1 MGVKTRMKALYNYH
15 KVVIFTRRD
24 MASEESL
31 KQMMQSENVRS
42 ILPHRYFTLEEA
54 NQALNTVRSQFEIA
68 VIYNRRLNK
77 IVAGMSDKSREA
89 ELKKLAAQIR
99 EDINRVLNVV
109 RKTGV
114 EVGNLTPGTLDFPAL
129 RNGAQVYISWRL
141 GDGSVSWWRPMKAA
155 KSHRKLVC
163 SDYVC
168 WEWRN

>member
-1 MGVKTRMKALYNYH
+1 MKALSHGDKIAILMGCGRPSGEY
-15 KVVIFTRRD
+15 VI
-24 MASEESL
+24 
-31 KQMMQSENVRS
+31 QMMQSANIRS

-54 NQALNTVRSQFEIA
+54 NQTLNTVRSQFEIA

-77 IVAGMSDKSREA
+77 IVASMSDKSREA

-109 RKTGV
+109 RKAGV

-129 RNGAQVYISWRL
+129 RNGEQVYVSWRL
-141 GDGSVSWWRPMKAA
+141 GDGGVSWWRPMQVAKA
-155 KSHRKLVC
+155 HRKLVG
-163 SDYVC
+163 SDCIC